1 MSRLPR
7 PGCVL
12 RSALVGLGL
21 LLLPVA
27 VWFAYA
33 NWRRYW
39 GQSLV
44 LLAVG
49 LWFLKLGVS
58 RDEDSWIS
66 SIDDLGNHR

>member
-1 MSRLPR
+1 MPSLPR

-12 RSALVGLGL
+12 RSALVCLGL
-21 LLLPVA
+21 LFLPVA
-27 VWFAYA
+27 IWFAYA
-33 NWRRYW
+33 NWRRNW

-49 LWFLKLGVS
+49 LWFLKLGLS

-66 SIDDLGNHR
+66 SIDDLGGPR